1 MESWFAAAI
10 LSLII
15 YGFWGFFPKIAVT
28 YINPQSA
35 LIFEVAGALIVGLG
49 ALFYS
54 GFHPQTHPKG
64 ILFAILTGVA
74 GMLGTFFYFTAAGK
88 GKISIVASMTAL
100 YPLITIILAAVI
112 LREPITMKQ
121 IFGMA
126 FALIALFLFAG

>member
-1 MESWFAAAI
+1 MDNWFAAAI

-64 ILFAILTGVA
+64 MLFAILTGVA
-74 GMLGTFFYFTAAGK
+74 GMIGTLFYFAAVSK
-88 GKISIVASMTAL
+88 GKISIVVSMTAL
-100 YPLITIILAAVI
+100 YPLITIILAAI
-112 LREPITMKQ
+112 FLREPITIKQ
-121 IFGMA
+121 LFGVV
-126 FALIALFLFAG
+126 FALIAIFLFAS

>member
-49 ALFYS
+49 ALLYS
-54 GFHPQTHPKG
+54 GFHPQTHPRG
-64 ILFAILTGVA
+64 ILFAILTGVT
-74 GMLGTFFYFTAAGK
+74 GMLGTLFYFTAAGK
-88 GKISIVASMTAL
+88 GKISIVVSMTAL

-112 LREPITMKQ
+112 LREPITIKQ
-121 IFGMA
+121 LFGMA